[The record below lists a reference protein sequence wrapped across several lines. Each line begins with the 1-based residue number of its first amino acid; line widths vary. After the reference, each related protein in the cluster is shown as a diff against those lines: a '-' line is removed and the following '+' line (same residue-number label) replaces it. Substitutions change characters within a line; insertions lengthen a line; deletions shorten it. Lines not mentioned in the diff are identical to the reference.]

1 MKREKAEQ
9 MDAFHSQT
17 NQETDMT
24 KPQPCT
30 AYEYAQCQSPSSLG
44 WLIRLSEEKDKITKD
59 ALKFAQIAGTD
70 SDQILDTK
78 AKLAEKLTNVIHAC
92 VSWLHALGYDEKQRG
107 RLHWRVNKRNKAR
120 GYF

>member
-1 MKREKAEQ
+1 MRREKVEQ
-9 MDAFHSQT
+9 IDVFHAQT
-17 NQETDMT
+17 NQEIDMT

-30 AYEYAQCQSPSSLG
+30 AYEYAECQSPSSLG
-44 WLIRLSEEKDKITKD
+44 WLTRLLAEKDMIIKG

-70 SDQILDTK
+70 SDKERDTK
-78 AKLAEKLTNVIHAC
+78 AMLAEKLTNVIHAC

-107 RLHWRVNKRNKAR
+107 QLHWRVNEKNKAR

>member
-1 MKREKAEQ
+1 MKREKVEQ
-9 MDAFHSQT
+9 MDAFHLQT
-17 NQETDMT
+17 PQVIDMT

-30 AYEYAQCQSPSSLG
+30 AYKYAQCQSPSALG

-92 VSWLHALGYDEKQRG
+92 VSWLHALGYDEKR
-107 RLHWRVNKRNKAR
+107 RAELHWRVNKRNKAR

>member
-1 MKREKAEQ
+1 MRREKVDRIDE
-9 MDAFHSQT
+9 FHSQT
-17 NQETDMT
+17 TQKIDMT

-30 AYEYAQCQSPSSLG
+30 AYKYAQCQSPSSLG
-44 WLIRLSEEKDKITKD
+44 WLTRLLKEKDTIING
-59 ALKFAQIAGTD
+59 ALKFSQLAGTD

-107 RLHWRVNKRNKAR
+107 QLHRRVNKKNKAR

>member
-1 MKREKAEQ
+1 MKREKVEQ
-9 MDAFHSQT
+9 MDAFHLQT
-17 NQETDMT
+17 PQVIDMT

-30 AYEYAQCQSPSSLG
+30 AHKYAQCQSPSALG
-44 WLIRLSEEKDKITKD
+44 WLTRLLAEKDMIIKG

-70 SDQILDTK
+70 SDKERDTK
-78 AKLAEKLTNVIHAC
+78 AMLAEKLTNVIHAC

-107 RLHWRVNKRNKAR
+107 WLHWRVNKRNKAR

>member
-1 MKREKAEQ
+1 MKREKVEQ

-30 AYEYAQCQSPSSLG
+30 AYEYAQCQSPSALG
-44 WLIRLSEEKDKITKD
+44 WLTRLLAEKDMIIKGS
-59 ALKFAQIAGTD
+59 LKFAQIAGTD
-70 SDQILDTK
+70 SDKERDTK

-107 RLHWRVNKRNKAR
+107 QLHRRVNKRNKAR

>member
-30 AYEYAQCQSPSSLG
+30 AYEYAHFQSPSSLG

-70 SDQILDTK
+70 SDQIFDTK

-107 RLHWRVNKRNKAR
+107 QLHRCVNKKKKAR
-120 GYF
+120 GYL

>member
-1 MKREKAEQ
+1 MKREKVEQ
-9 MDAFHSQT
+9 MDAFHLQT
-17 NQETDMT
+17 PQVIDMT

-30 AYEYAQCQSPSSLG
+30 AHKYAQCQSPSALG
-44 WLIRLSEEKDKITKD
+44 WLTRLLAEKDMIIKG

-70 SDQILDTK
+70 SDKERDTK
-78 AKLAEKLTNVIHAC
+78 AMLAEKLTNVIHAC